1 MEKIRFAVLCMVM
14 LAAIPVLMFAEL
26 NRKDTR
32 NIEQKEELMQTASS
46 NEKQSTAIA
55 FSPML
60 RMES

>member
-14 LAAIPVLMFAEL
+14 LAAIPVLMFTEL
-26 NRKDTR
+26 NRNDTR
-32 NIEQKEELMQTASS
+32 KNEQKEELIQSGSS
-46 NEKQSTAIA
+46 NEKQSNVIA

>member
-1 MEKIRFAVLCMVM
+1 M
-14 LAAIPVLMFAEL
+14 LAAIPVLMFTEL

-32 NIEQKEELMQTASS
+32 NNEQKEELMQSGSS
-46 NEKQSTAIA
+46 NEKQSTVIA